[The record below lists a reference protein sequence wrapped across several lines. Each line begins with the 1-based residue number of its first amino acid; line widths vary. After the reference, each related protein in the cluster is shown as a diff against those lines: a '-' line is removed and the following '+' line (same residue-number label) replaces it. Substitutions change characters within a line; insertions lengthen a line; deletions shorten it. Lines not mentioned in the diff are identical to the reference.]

1 MNEFPRKGIHSNP
14 EEFWFY
20 WKFIGCMRKVCIVVK
35 EEKYLCVR
43 EVEFSSFF
51 SSFTIIA
58 IIFYNY
64 NIFFRIIEHQ
74 MFRDLK

>member
-1 MNEFPRKGIHSNP
+1 
-14 EEFWFY
+14 
-20 WKFIGCMRKVCIVVK
+20 MRKVCIVVK

>member
-1 MNEFPRKGIHSNP
+1 MNSLAKEFILIRRNSG
-14 EEFWFY
+14 
-20 WKFIGCMRKVCIVVK
+20 FIENLLVVCGKVCIVVK

-51 SSFTIIA
+51 SSFAIIA

>member
-1 MNEFPRKGIHSNP
+1 MNSLAKEFILIRRNSG
-14 EEFWFY
+14 
-20 WKFIGCMRKVCIVVK
+20 FIENLLVICDKVCIVVK

-43 EVEFSSFF
+43 EVEF

>member
-1 MNEFPRKGIHSNP
+1 MNSLAKEFILIRRNSG
-14 EEFWFY
+14 
-20 WKFIGCMRKVCIVVK
+20 FIENLLVCGKVCIVVK